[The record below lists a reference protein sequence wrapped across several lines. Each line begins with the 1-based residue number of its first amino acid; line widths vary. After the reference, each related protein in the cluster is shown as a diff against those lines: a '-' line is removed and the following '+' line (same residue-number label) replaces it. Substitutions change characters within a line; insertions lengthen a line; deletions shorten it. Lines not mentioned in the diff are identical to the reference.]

1 MDLSQNQQN
10 CQNCLCMLESHANR
24 LAFGGKRLHAAVTM
38 SGFVGF
44 EGFVMKK
51 RLSLRRKS
59 FAMKDKQFKIS
70 SVDALS
76 EVSDYLIS
84 LRDEADVIAFYG
96 SMGAGKTTL
105 IKNLCHKMGV
115 TDEVNSPTFAIVNEY
130 VTEEGESVYHF
141 DFYRIKKLEEA
152 YDIGFENYFDSGN
165 LCLIEW
171 PEMIEPLLP
180 EKYIRVDIKHGAT
193 DDERLICC
201 EIVNE

>member
-1 MDLSQNQQN
+1 
-10 CQNCLCMLESHANR
+10 
-24 LAFGGKRLHAAVTM
+24 
-38 SGFVGF
+38 
-44 EGFVMKK
+44 
-51 RLSLRRKS
+51 
-59 FAMKDKQFKIS
+59 MKDKQFTIS
-70 SVDALS
+70 SVEALA

-105 IKNLCHKMGV
+105 IKNLCHRMGV

-152 YDIGFENYFDSGN
+152 YDIGYENYFYSGN

-171 PEMIEPLLP
+171 PEMIESLLP
-180 EKYIRVDIKHGAT
+180 EKYIRVEIQYGQT
-193 DDERLICC
+193 DDERLVICK
-201 EIVNE
+201 IID

>member
-1 MDLSQNQQN
+1 
-10 CQNCLCMLESHANR
+10 
-24 LAFGGKRLHAAVTM
+24 
-38 SGFVGF
+38 
-44 EGFVMKK
+44 
-51 RLSLRRKS
+51 
-59 FAMKDKQFKIS
+59 MKDKQFEIN
-70 SVDALS
+70 SVDALA

-84 LRDEADVIAFYG
+84 LREEADVIAFYG

-105 IKNLCHKMGV
+105 IKNLCHRMGV

-152 YDIGFENYFDSGN
+152 YDIGYENYFYSGN

-180 EKYIRVDIKHGAT
+180 EKYIRVEIQHGVT
-193 DDERLICC
+193 DDERLITC
-201 EIVNE
+201 ELLTDN

>member
-1 MDLSQNQQN
+1 MIFW
-10 CQNCLCMLESHANR
+10 HAEIAELYEAR
-24 LAFGGKRLHAAVTM
+24 SDEKIVSDKFCDFSVFCVKQ
-38 SGFVGF
+38 
-44 EGFVMKK
+44 KK
-51 RLSLRRKS
+51 RI
-59 FAMKDKQFKIS
+59 FAGKYIAMNSKEFHIN
-70 SVDALS
+70 SVEQLS
-76 EVSDYLIS
+76 EVSEYLLS
-84 LRDEADVIAFYG
+84 MRNEADIIAFYG

-130 VTEEGESVYHF
+130 VTGEGESVYHF

-180 EKYIRVDIKHGAT
+180 ENYIRVEIQQGEADNERIIKCK
-193 DDERLICC
+193 LI
-201 EIVNE
+201 ND